1 MYLIAGL
8 GNIGDRFTLTR
19 HNIGFEA
26 VDYIASQYGI
36 VFSQKDRF
44 NGMIGQGMIENEKV
58 LLVKPSTY
66 MNQSGECIRPVMDW
80 YQIDSPH
87 LIVIHDDV
95 DFAPGVI
102 KVRKQGGAGTH
113 NGLKDIVAKLGT
125 GNFCRVRIG
134 VGNNKQMDLADYVLS
149 RFLPEELPIM
159 RQAVISAEG
168 IVRETVLCGI
178 DSAMNRYNTNPEKQ
192 TNKERKDERSV

>member
-66 MNQSGECIRPVMDW
+66 MNLSGECIRPVMDW

-102 KVRKQGGAGTH
+102 KVRKQGEPARTT
-113 NGLKDIVAKLGT
+113 DS
-125 GNFCRVRIG
+125 RILLQ
-134 VGNNKQMDLADYVLS
+134 NSA
-149 RFLPEELPIM
+149 PE
-159 RQAVISAEG
+159 ISAECAS
-168 IVRETVLCGI
+168 E
-178 DSAMNRYNTNPEKQ
+178 SATTNRWISPITYFRVFS
-192 TNKERKDERSV
+192 RKNFRL